1 MRKKIIVL
9 FGFISLLINNSCEEN
24 FSPKGDFQQKYILN
38 CIIRTDTS
46 LQTATL
52 SKSYNVNGYDPYIN
66 TEDPFLSNAA
76 IRLWQG
82 DSVYFMK
89 DSSIA
94 RTDTSRYD
102 TPFHFF
108 YLDNF
113 VLRNQKDLEIE
124 AILPNGK
131 TLSARTTIPDPVEWN
146 LTNISDSDTNTF
158 RIPSATEDYFAFRWY
173 ESSSVGWYLGK
184 FIVTYSKTVNGVEE
198 IKHIVVPQKFENVNG
213 QVKAIYPAPTKNL
226 VAAFQN
232 SALDSVF
239 NQISAG
245 DPNKTHY
252 KIYGGIFQLLVFDEN
267 LSKYYSNTNGFLDDY
282 TIRLDQTDFTNVQG
296 GLGIFG
302 SFIKQQRG
310 NLIDADYIRSF
321 GYISIVE

>member
-1 MRKKIIVL
+1 MRKKILLL
-9 FGFISLLINNSCEEN
+9 FGLISLIINYSCEEN

-38 CIIRTDTS
+38 CIIRADTS

-52 SKSYNVNGYDPYIN
+52 SKSYNVSGYDPYIN
-66 TEDPFLSNAA
+66 TEDPFLSKAL

-102 TPFHFF
+102 AQLHFF

-113 VLRNQKDLEIE
+113 LLRNQKDLEIE
-124 AILPNGK
+124 AILPDGK
-131 TLSARTTIPDPVEWN
+131 TLSARTTLPDPVEWN
-146 LTNISDSDTNTF
+146 FSNINSGDTNTF
-158 RIPSATEDYFAFRWY
+158 SIPSATNDYFTFRWY
-173 ESSSVGWYLGK
+173 ESSSLGWYLAR
-184 FIVTYSKTVNGVEE
+184 FIVIYSKTVNGVEE
-198 IKHIVVPQKFENVNG
+198 IKRVVVPQKYENVSG
-213 QVKAIYPAPTKNL
+213 QVKAVYPAPTKNL
-226 VAAFQN
+226 IATFQN

-245 DPNKTHY
+245 DPNKARY
-252 KIYGGIFQLLVFDEN
+252 KIYGGIFQLLVFDQN
-267 LSKYYSNTNGFLDDY
+267 LSKYYSSTNGYLDDY
-282 TIRLDQTDFTNVQG
+282 TVRLDQTDFTNVQG

-321 GYISIVE
+321 GYISNVE